1 MFNNIVFTFQ
11 KNATFKKISFTLNRL
26 TKKTSCGFSFFKT
39 FLQYILKAFLRKQ
52 SYKPSFADSTN
63 YKHNL

>member
-26 TKKTSCGFSFFKT
+26 TKRRVVVFLFLKRSYGSKATSRL
-39 FLQYILKAFLRKQ
+39 LQTVRIINTIF
-52 SYKPSFADSTN
+52 N
-63 YKHNL
+63 

>member
-26 TKKTSCGFSFFKT
+26 TKKTSRGFSFFET
-39 FLQYILKAFLRKQ
+39 FSKLFAQQSSGRLK
-52 SYKPSFADSTN
+52 
-63 YKHNL
+63 

>member
-26 TKKTSCGFSFFKT
+26 TKKTSRGFSFFET
-39 FLQYILKAFLRKQ
+39 FIRKQ
-52 SYKPSFADSTN
+52 SYKSSFADSTN